1 MCVLALAVTTAYI
14 ESAHIA
20 VSTNIAPSATH
31 SRAEFPPG
39 LANCGRNAAK
49 KSAVLGLSSETTSPS
64 LNTGPSLADASAP
77 ALAGPRAPSAA
88 RAPELRQAAPA
99 V

>member
-20 VSTNIAPSATH
+20 TSTNIAPSATH

-39 LANCGRNAAK
+39 LTNCGRNAAK
-49 KSAVLGLSSETTSPS
+49 KSAVLGLSSETHESVLEHRAEPR
-64 LNTGPSLADASAP
+64 GCAASCAGAP
-77 ALAGPRAPSAA
+77 APPNRPHPHVNPQPPPTL
-88 RAPELRQAAPA
+88 
-99 V
+99 